1 MNDTNFLYRTH
12 PLSGMIHLP
21 AEYSIKTVAH
31 TSGTQYPRKDEQDD
45 KQKRR
50 AYFAEPHGA
59 VQHFTS
65 FQKIKSHD
73 PHVSVHK
80 T

>member
-1 MNDTNFLYRTH
+1 MKDRN
-12 PLSGMIHLP
+12 
-21 AEYSIKTVAH
+21 VH
-31 TSGTQYPRKDEQDD
+31 TQCKEHVRHRDQDQCVDCGKRQMREEKQDEQDD

-73 PHVSVHK
+73 PHVSLFDCHQS
-80 T
+80 